1 MLSDFLG
8 QQIKAD
14 FHHSVEIDFYN
25 EKNPKLIDK
34 KRFNGYYEIM
44 DLAVGEVY
52 NLNVIAEN
60 KHKFNSCTIKITIDE
75 SEDNYYFE
83 FLSQDKALRNK
94 IMRTIELKPN
104 QIVLCK
110 FKVRLIKYR
119 ERLKLPRL
127 CTEVC
132 LNGVQEA
139 KAKADSV
146 AYPCEWNRNNVLIG
160 KHYEDLINI
169 FT

>member
-1 MLSDFLG
+1 
-8 QQIKAD
+8 
-14 FHHSVEIDFYN
+14 
-25 EKNPKLIDK
+25 
-34 KRFNGYYEIM
+34 
-44 DLAVGEVY
+44 
-52 NLNVIAEN
+52 
-60 KHKFNSCTIKITIDE
+60 
-75 SEDNYYFE
+75 
-83 FLSQDKALRNK
+83 
-94 IMRTIELKPN
+94 MRTIELKPN

-169 FT
+169 FTHECINNSPMSGFLVYGGGGTGKK